1 MERPQGGVPVDG
13 PQRAPRRQQ
22 RLLWAHEPSWGQACQ
37 ALRCCQRQLTVDGPS
52 ARCGMMLKTGWRA
65 ARPGQCLPP
74 AAPSWENPQ
83 DSHQPSRHPGKKASS
98 RPTASGWVPRG
109 PQWLLLL
116 GETAPGRASVGASGY
131 VSKSPTSGLSP
142 CPCQLLP
149 QHRPARPTAAQT
161 QGGGANTGWP
171 GPQFEIAATKPL
183 FCLQCSPAH
192 LAPSGCLDPVFKRL
206 CREPEPS
213 RSPAETQVHG
223 RACVHTPPA
232 PQEATA
238 GHPRLQ
244 SSPAPT
250 RASPPPRPAQPPH
263 LRLLSPSPTHS
274 VA

>member
-1 MERPQGGVPVDG
+1 
-13 PQRAPRRQQ
+13 
-22 RLLWAHEPSWGQACQ
+22 
-37 ALRCCQRQLTVDGPS
+37 
-52 ARCGMMLKTGWRA
+52 MLKTGWRA

-74 AAPSWENPQ
+74 AAPSWENPP
-83 DSHQPSRHPGKKASS
+83 DLRQPSRHPEKKASS

-149 QHRPARPTAAQT
+149 QHIPAWPTAAQT

-232 PQEATA
+232 LQEATA

-250 RASPPPRPAQPPH
+250 RAPP
-263 LRLLSPSPTHS
+263 PSPTSTSAFAVTKSHTLGGLEQQPFTLSQFGDQKSEIEVTAGPCSLSQLRGTEHS
-274 VA
+274 TSNGLS